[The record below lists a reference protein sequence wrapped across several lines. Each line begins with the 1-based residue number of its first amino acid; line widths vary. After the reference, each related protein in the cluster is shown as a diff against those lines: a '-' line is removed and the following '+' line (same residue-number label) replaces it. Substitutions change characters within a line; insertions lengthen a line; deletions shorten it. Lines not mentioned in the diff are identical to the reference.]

1 MFPKIFIRRDTD
13 MKRYRI
19 SSLLVPFIC
28 VAFLYSCSRNSSNS
42 YIEENLEAM
51 PEYLEETYL
60 ATQTTQET
68 IEELY
73 RLNDIELP
81 AYTLGPGDKMKIFV
95 YDEPELD
102 SDAVLVKQDGTLS
115 FRLVGEID
123 VTGLTIPEAT
133 TIIEDRLKEY
143 IHHPK
148 VSIIPFE
155 TKSSNVTILGKVT
168 YPGIVEIKGRMRI
181 LDALASAGGLALG
194 WFQNNSVELADL
206 ERTFMMRQNRILPI
220 DFVELVQN
228 GNMLYNIPLL
238 DKDYIYIPSAI
249 NREVYIVGE
258 VNQEGHYFYQ
268 ENMTLLQSITFAQG
282 FKDTAQATVYVIRG
296 NLSHPRLF
304 KINTKEILKAK
315 VRDFKLKPND
325 IVFIPKHP
333 IAKWNDVVNSVLP
346 SLQAIQ
352 SGYLLNEMYKDI
364 LDK

>member
-1 MFPKIFIRRDTD
+1 MYPRTFSRSDIN
-13 MKRYRI
+13 MKLHYLII
-19 SSLLVPFIC
+19 SAISLLLLFTGC
-28 VAFLYSCSRNSSNS
+28 AANQKDY
-42 YIEENLEAM
+42 YEENLEAL

-68 IEELY
+68 IEELI
-73 RLNDIELP
+73 RLNEIELP
-81 AYTLGPGDKMKIFV
+81 PYKLGPGDKMKIYV

-115 FRLVGEID
+115 YRLVGEIN
-123 VTGLTIPEAT
+123 VTGLTIPEASK
-133 TIIEDRLKEY
+133 IIEDKLKSY
-143 IHHPK
+143 ILHPK

-155 TKSSNVTILGKVT
+155 VRSSTVTILGKVT
-168 YPGIVEIKGRMRI
+168 YPGIIEIKGRMRI
-181 LDALASAGGLALG
+181 LDALADAGGLALG

-206 ERTFMMRQNRILPI
+206 ERTFMIRGEKILPI

-228 GNMLYNIPLL
+228 GNMLYNIPLM

-249 NREVYIVGE
+249 NREVYIIGE

-282 FKDTAQATVYVIRG
+282 FKDTAQSTIYVIRG

-304 KINTKEILKAK
+304 KINTKDILKAK
-315 VRDFKLKPND
+315 VRDFRLKPND
-325 IVFIPKHP
+325 IVFVPKHP
-333 IAKWNDVVNSVLP
+333 IAKWNDVVNYALP

-352 SGYLLNEMYKDI
+352 SGYLLREMYKDI
-364 LDK
+364 RSDN